1 MFRRF
6 LRFIK
11 CRLIEICK
19 KLLKKKY
26 STEKYKEEKP
36 QEPKKKKEKIN
47 ICQFPLDK
55 VKYLIGWSHGYE
67 NLAMKW
73 KAPDFTYEI
82 WDKLADEM
90 AKYVNAIRFFAYIAE
105 DKFYVT
111 HSFIPFPIKNGKYDL
126 TRLDETYISKIKK
139 RLDSFH
145 RRKITT
151 IICLASSI
159 KHHRWATCPFNKKNN
174 INNTTDDVKR
184 FYDDPK
190 TIEAFLKY
198 IENMVK
204 FFDNDYVIWEL
215 VNEPTEGNVGSLV
228 KWYKKCISKLVSLGV
243 PYGRIAIEK
252 FDSSRL
258 LEFTDLGIWIFWH
271 GVNSVE
277 TLKRFLRSGTE
288 MRELYDTSKS
298 RFCASADGADYK
310 GKARGLIGK
319 GWNIAFRRASSNQ
332 MGHMIRYDKIKRG
345 NGVEFMS
352 ASAFLDG
359 VYPNLAQSLKVATK
373 GLTRKEC
380 KELGVD
386 YNENHRPELKAI
398 NGKGLF

>member
-1 MFRRF
+1 MFRKF

-26 STEKYKEEKP
+26 STDSYKKEKP

-111 HSFIPFPIKNGKYDL
+111 HSFIPFPTKNGKYDL

-139 RLDSFH
+139 RLNSFH
-145 RRKITT
+145 RRKVTT

-204 FFDNDYVIWEL
+204 FFGNDYVIWEL
-215 VNEPTEGNVGSLV
+215 VNEPAKGNVGSLV
-228 KWYKKCISKLVSLGV
+228 KWYKKCINKLVSLGV

-252 FDSSRL
+252 FDSS
-258 LEFTDLGIWIFWH
+258 
-271 GVNSVE
+271 S
-277 TLKRFLRSGTE
+277 
-288 MRELYDTSKS
+288 
-298 RFCASADGADYK
+298 ASADGADYK
-310 GKARGLIGK
+310 EKAKGLIGK

-359 VYPNLAQSLKVATK
+359 VYPNLTQSLKVATK

-386 YNENHRPELKAI
+386 YNENHRSELKAI